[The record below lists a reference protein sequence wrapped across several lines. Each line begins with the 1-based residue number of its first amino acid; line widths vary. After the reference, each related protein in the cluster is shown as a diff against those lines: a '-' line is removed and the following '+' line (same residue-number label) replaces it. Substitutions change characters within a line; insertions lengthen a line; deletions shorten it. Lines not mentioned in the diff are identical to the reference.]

1 MSVPT
6 TTMPT
11 TRPISI
17 LDLSP
22 IESGHTAGEALAATT
37 AVAQL
42 GDRLGYHR
50 LWVSEHHNSAG
61 LASGSPEIL
70 IAHLAA
76 HTDRIRLGAGGIML
90 PNHPPLRIA
99 EGFRLLE
106 ALHPGRIDLGLGRAP
121 GTDTLTAFALRRS
134 REALSGDDYPQLLAE
149 LLAFDD
155 GSFPED
161 HPFREIT
168 PVPGDVRLPPIFLLG
183 SSMFSAELAAQAGL
197 GLAFAA
203 HIGGATAL
211 PALSTYR
218 ETFSPSDRYPT
229 PYAVLTVGVV
239 VGETER
245 EVVEL
250 QHLADF
256 FLLMIVRGQRG
267 ARPSRAEALAYQF
280 TDSDRAMLRRMP
292 GSRFVGTPDQVA
304 TEVRAFADQTAA
316 DELMLMT
323 IVPDLAVRLRTF
335 ELMAKHLG
343 TGDGSV
349 ATAAREMAAVA
360 D

>member
-1 MSVPT
+1 MT
-6 TTMPT
+6 TATP
-11 TRPISI
+11 RPLSI

-22 IESGHTAGEALAATT
+22 VESGQSASEALAATT

-50 LWVSEHHNSAG
+50 FWVSEHHNSAG

-70 IAHLAA
+70 IAHLGA

-90 PNHPPLRIA
+90 PNHPPLRIV

-197 GLAFAA
+197 GLAFAS
-203 HIGGATAL
+203 HIGGATAV
-211 PALSTYR
+211 PAMTTYR
-218 ETFSPSDRYPT
+218 DTFSPSERYPA
-229 PYAVLTVGVV
+229 PYALLTVGVV

-245 EVVEL
+245 EIAEL
-250 QHLADF
+250 QHMADF
-256 FLLMIVRGQRG
+256 FMLMIIRGQRG

-280 TDSDRAMLRRMP
+280 SETDRAMLRRMP
-292 GSRFVGTPDQVA
+292 GHRIVGTPDHVA
-304 TEVRAFADQTAA
+304 TEISAFADRTAA
-316 DELMLMT
+316 DEVMLMT
-323 IVPDLAVRLRTF
+323 IVPDLDVRLRTF
-335 ELMAKHLG
+335 ELLADQIGPGTVAPAAPEMA
-343 TGDGSV
+343 SV
-349 ATAAREMAAVA
+349 A

>member
-1 MSVPT
+1 MAMT
-6 TTMPT
+6 TTFP
-11 TRPISI
+11 RPLSI

-22 IESGHTAGEALAATT
+22 IESGQTASEALSATT
-37 AVAQL
+37 TVAQL

-70 IAHLAA
+70 IAHLGA

-121 GTDTLTAFALRRS
+121 GTDTLTAYALRRS

-203 HIGGATAL
+203 HIGGATAV
-211 PALSTYR
+211 PAMTTYG
-218 ETFSPSDRYPT
+218 ETFFPSDRYPE
-229 PYAVLTVGVV
+229 PYALLTVGVV

-245 EVVEL
+245 EVAEL
-250 QHLADF
+250 QRVADF
-256 FLLMIVRGQRG
+256 FMLMIIRGQRG
-267 ARPSRAEALAYQF
+267 TRPSRAEALAYQF
-280 TDSDRAMLRRMP
+280 TETDQAMLHRMP
-292 GSRFVGTPDQVA
+292 GHRIVGTPDHVA
-304 TEVRAFADQTAA
+304 AEINAYADQTAA
-316 DELMLMT
+316 DEVMLMT

-335 ELMAKHLG
+335 ELLADALG
-343 TGDGSV
+343 TGSGV
-349 ATAAREMAAVA
+349 PRAREMASVA

>member
-1 MSVPT
+1 M
-6 TTMPT
+6 
-11 TRPISI
+11 TRPLSI

-22 IESGHTAGEALAATT
+22 IEAGLSAGEALAATT

-50 LWVSEHHNSAG
+50 FWVAEHHNSPG

-70 IAHLAA
+70 IAHLGA

-121 GTDTLTAFALRRS
+121 GTDTLTAYALRRS

-155 GSFPED
+155 GSFPAD

-168 PVPGDVRLPPIFLLG
+168 PVPGDVRLPPVFLLG

-197 GLAFAA
+197 GLAFAS
-203 HIGGATAL
+203 HIGGPTAL
-211 PALSTYR
+211 PAMATYR
-218 ETFSPSDRYPT
+218 ESFSPSERYPA
-229 PYAVLTVGVV
+229 PYALLTAGIV

-245 EVVEL
+245 EIEEL
-250 QHLADF
+250 RHVAD
-256 FLLMIVRGQRG
+256 LTILMIIRGQRG
-267 ARPSRAEALAYQF
+267 VRPTRAEALAYQF
-280 TDSDRAMLRRMP
+280 TETDRAMLRRMP
-292 GSRFVGTPDQVA
+292 GRRFVGTPEQVA
-304 TEVRAFADQTAA
+304 AEVTAFADETAA
-316 DELMLMT
+316 DEIMLMT
-323 IVPDLAVRLRTF
+323 IVPELSVRLRTF
-335 ELMAKHLG
+335 ELMATHLG
-343 TGDGSV
+343 AGVSASHEMASV
-349 ATAAREMAAVA
+349 A